1 LKALLGVTAAWYDP
15 AAEIVRSSRH
25 SVAPE
30 LFCVSVQP
38 EVGLEHE
45 GLFHSSAA
53 QEKRYS
59 LAVAVVSAAEDHGL
73 AELRDSLYAAAS
85 SGAEGLSPATSA
97 TAATTYV
104 LPPLNFSVML
114 LAPPAVLLA

>member
-1 LKALLGVTAAWYDP
+1 MV
-15 AAEIVRSSRH
+15 IVRSSRH
-25 SVAPE
+25 SVAPDVV
-30 LFCVSVQP
+30 CVSVQP
-38 EVGLEHE
+38 EVGLEQE

-59 LAVAVVSAAEDHGL
+59 LAVAVEIAAEDHGL
-73 AELRDSLYAAAS
+73 AELRDSLYAAVS
-85 SGAEGLSPATSA
+85 RGAEELSPETSA